1 MWTNKLGTFE
11 ALDSNPRRKRPAS
24 EVTDSYRTSF
34 TPPHFS
40 TARVAQKRWRNC
52 SAGENST
59 NWTAWWLLSIQRWGC
74 WNHFGSS
81 LAFHFHYGLHMM
93 CRTSRDLD
101 VTSRLI
107 KHLDHRIRLRLELY
121 SVNWNRPWW
130 NRAGQ
135 TVSVHFDM
143 FLSHSGGSLPTIS
156 FTSENSYAHQGNIIN
171 QTIQHE
177 CLLIYFCSGTFTSLF
192 CSWLLFY
199 CCSHYGSCLFFFYRT
214 LDSVFASY
222 VGSDLTLVYH
232 AWTRWLWLPCV

>member
-1 MWTNKLGTFE
+1 MCCAQQVNLYFLSATSREGGGKSQRKRQPTNMLRSMWTNKLGTFE
-11 ALDSNPRRKRPAS
+11 ALDSNPRRKRPAR

-34 TPPHFS
+34 TPLHFS
-40 TARVAQKRWRNC
+40 TASVAQKRWRNC

-101 VTSRLI
+101 VTNRLI

-121 SVNWNRPWW
+121 SVNWNGPWW

-135 TVSVHFDM
+135 TVSVHFDIL
-143 FLSHSGGSLPTIS
+143 FSHSGIGLHSIP
-156 FTSENSYAHQGNIIN
+156 FTSENSYAREGHIIN
-171 QTIQHE
+171 ET
-177 CLLIYFCSGTFTSLF
+177 YTAGMSSYLF
-192 CSWLLFY
+192 LFRDLY
-199 CCSHYGSCLFFFYRT
+199 FFY
-214 LDSVFASY
+214 
-222 VGSDLTLVYH
+222 
-232 AWTRWLWLPCV
+232 